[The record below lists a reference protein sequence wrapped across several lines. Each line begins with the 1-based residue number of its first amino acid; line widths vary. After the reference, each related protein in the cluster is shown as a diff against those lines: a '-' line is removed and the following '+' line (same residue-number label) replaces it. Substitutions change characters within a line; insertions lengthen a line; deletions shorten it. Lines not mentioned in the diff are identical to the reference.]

1 MANSSLQEKPRPVGF
16 YKQPQD
22 DLWVMRVKLVA
33 GHITVEQLRG
43 LADVVERYGNGA
55 IHLTTRQGI
64 EVHDLHRAQ
73 AEQVIDDLAACE
85 LRYGGTGNRV
95 RTIIACPGTRCKHG
109 LIDTQKI
116 ARLLDER
123 LRDYEGLASKFKVA
137 ISGCPNGC
145 TSPQATCIGIMGAQR
160 KGEDGGAQEGFAL
173 HVGGKMG
180 RRPMIGQRLPAKVY
194 GRETLADVCASI
206 VEWYRDQAEEKERLA
221 NTLQRLGMD
230 ALMAHLTAT
239 TDIMAGS

>member
-1 MANSSLQEKPRPVGF
+1 MADSSPQDKPRPVGF

-73 AEQVIDDLAACE
+73 VDEIIDALATFDLH
-85 LRYGGTGNRV
+85 YGGTGNRV

-109 LIDTQKI
+109 LIDAQEI

-123 LRDYEGLASKFKVA
+123 LRDYEGLASKFKIA

-145 TSPQATCIGIMGAQR
+145 TSPQATCIGIMGRQR
-160 KGEDGGAQEGFAL
+160 KGADGRQCMCYTLF
-173 HVGGKMG
+173 VGGKMG
-180 RRPMIGQRLPAKVY
+180 RSPKFAEQLPVEV
-194 GRETLADVCASI
+194 RDEETLLDVCASI
-206 VEWYRDQAEEKERLA
+206 VEWYRDEAEEKERLA
-221 NTLQRLGMD
+221 NMLERVGTE
-230 ALMAHLTAT
+230 ALMDHLTAT
-239 TDIMAGS
+239 TNIMAGN